1 MTRPGGDIASLGIES
16 NMKSGSFGITYPL
29 LLRTDSSWI
38 LRGNVSWVDEL
49 QQTNAA
55 GVDQIL
61 SHDRLTSLRIGLTY
75 YGCPSGCIYFD
86 SELSRGLDIASRS
99 ASEAVDIPLSRT
111 SGTSQYHHFRV
122 NSSYS
127 FYVLSSYLMKIGLGG
142 QYTDDALLNS
152 EQSTVIGMDRISA
165 LTSGAISG
173 DKIWFIRGELNRN
186 FSLSNNFSITPYIYS
201 AMGVAYLNRPTAVE
215 NKETAAKSAGV
226 GLQINNFNDYFY
238 FDKNI
243 TAKIEYSKTIATDKI
258 EILSDVRLNK
268 HHLMLM
274 LNMAF

>member
-1 MTRPGGDIASLGIES
+1 
-16 NMKSGSFGITYPL
+16 
-29 LLRTDSSWI
+29 
-38 LRGNVSWVDEL
+38 
-49 QQTNAA
+49 
-55 GVDQIL
+55 
-61 SHDRLTSLRIGLTY
+61 
-75 YGCPSGCIYFD
+75 
-86 SELSRGLDIASRS
+86 
-99 ASEAVDIPLSRT
+99 
-111 SGTSQYHHFRV
+111 
-122 NSSYS
+122 
-127 FYVLSSYLMKIGLGG
+127 
-142 QYTDDALLNS
+142 
-152 EQSTVIGMDRISA
+152 MDKISA

-186 FSLSNNFSITPYIYS
+186 FSLSNKFSITPYIYS

>member
-1 MTRPGGDIASLGIES
+1 
-16 NMKSGSFGITYPL
+16 
-29 LLRTDSSWI
+29 
-38 LRGNVSWVDEL
+38 
-49 QQTNAA
+49 
-55 GVDQIL
+55 
-61 SHDRLTSLRIGLTY
+61 
-75 YGCPSGCIYFD
+75 
-86 SELSRGLDIASRS
+86 
-99 ASEAVDIPLSRT
+99 
-111 SGTSQYHHFRV
+111 
-122 NSSYS
+122 
-127 FYVLSSYLMKIGLGG
+127 MKIGLGG

-152 EQSTVIGMDRISA
+152 EQSTVIGMDKISA

-173 DKIWFIRGELNRN
+173 DKIWYIRGELNRN

-201 AMGVAYLNRPTAVE
+201 AMGVAYLNSLQPLE

-226 GLQINNFNDYFY
+226 GLQINNFNNYFS